1 MPGIMLTSIA
11 LALLTKSRPTSLERS
26 PLMAAERTW
35 VVPSGDVHST
45 CRVIT
50 VGAL

>member
-1 MPGIMLTSIA
+1 MLTSMA
-11 LALLTKSRPTSLERS
+11 LALLTKSRPTGLEGS

-35 VVPSGDVHST
+35 VVPSRDMHPT

-50 VGAL
+50 LGAL